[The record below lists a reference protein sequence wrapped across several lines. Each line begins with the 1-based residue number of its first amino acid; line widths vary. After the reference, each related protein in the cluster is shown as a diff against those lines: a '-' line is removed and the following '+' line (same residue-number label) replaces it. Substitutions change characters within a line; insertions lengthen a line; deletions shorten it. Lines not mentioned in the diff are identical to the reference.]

1 MATHSTGGTDRALAD
16 LRDPGTVPLNFT
28 KSINLAVSERGTTAM
43 RSAGRPDLLQH
54 VMAATIPM
62 RGRMIHGV
70 GSSGD
75 LYEQSQDYDTHG
87 RVSIYLQYSVHDPY

>member
-1 MATHSTGGTDRALAD
+1 
-16 LRDPGTVPLNFT
+16 
-28 KSINLAVSERGTTAM
+28 M